1 MDCDRGNSEYKFY
14 DNIGDLSVRSF
25 WYHSNDTKRNPRVML
40 RSHFPINDSSGYLH
54 TTVYL
59 AVMLQASWH
68 TAEGNKVKKFIEF
81 CRVKR
86 IIDQI
91 MMDWKNVPTS
101 NLLWHRSQIFPEKE
115 QSSRNF
121 PFANQIFWTKNTPLS
136 LTKRIFSND
145 QKEQIVNN
153 YKKLDNFHSN
163 VTSIQLF
170 TRIYNNLSHSQ
181 KNPVPILLLEKF
193 S

>member
-1 MDCDRGNSEYKFY
+1 
-14 DNIGDLSVRSF
+14 
-25 WYHSNDTKRNPRVML
+25 ML

-101 NLLWHRSQIFPEKE
+101 NLLDIGLKSSQRRSRVAEIFPLPIKYFE
-115 QSSRNF
+115 Q
-121 PFANQIFWTKNTPLS
+121 
-136 LTKRIFSND
+136 RILR
-145 QKEQIVNN
+145 
-153 YKKLDNFHSN
+153 YH
-163 VTSIQLF
+163 
-170 TRIYNNLSHSQ
+170 
-181 KNPVPILLLEKF
+181 
-193 S
+193 

>member
-1 MDCDRGNSEYKFY
+1 MRNQFHFSFNSYKSVANANSKQPLQLDWDNSMDCDRGNSENKFY

-101 NLLWHRSQIFPEKE
+101 NLLDIGLKSSQRRSRVAEIFPLPIKYFE
-115 QSSRNF
+115 QRILRYHWPREFS
-121 PFANQIFWTKNTPLS
+121 AMTKKN
-136 LTKRIFSND
+136 
-145 QKEQIVNN
+145 
-153 YKKLDNFHSN
+153 KL
-163 VTSIQLF
+163 
-170 TRIYNNLSHSQ
+170 
-181 KNPVPILLLEKF
+181 
-193 S
+193 